1 MKRGAN
7 LLVRKRTVIAASL
20 SLIIFSGTISVLMG
34 IGNAPGTVI
43 GNPDAYIISSKNSA
57 GSLLNSRVDLA
68 LSDLLLE
75 QGFVTNASPEIF
87 AFAEIND
94 HAIIIRGVE
103 FDAFMRV
110 EGAKLISGA
119 MPSGPS
125 EGLIGSRLADRLS
138 ANVGDVYPLVGSFN
152 PSVSEVR
159 IVGIIQSN
167 SGTDDELA
175 VSLPLARC
183 LAGTSPES
191 VSIIRVLGDKVQLDK
206 IFGLGLPRFTLY
218 DLSLTNKILGIG
230 QTTHLSFKLKNW
242 GDVNGMVDV
251 TVTDEFDNFTL
262 FESEIDVS
270 SDAFKTIEVNCSFST
285 IGNHS
290 ITARLGGTL
299 PQEIQTNIS
308 VKGPYLSLIAPRQV
322 AEYHNFSALV
332 INQTLEPVSGVI
344 VSVGGF
350 SYTTNATGRCVINAT
365 LAPGNHTMT
374 ATSTGYDSD
383 AMSVSVINSS
393 SLSPT
398 ALILTY
404 KITLSPYIVKVRE
417 NCTFAIYV
425 QNYGNS
431 SGTQSIRSYINGNLF
446 SQKSV
451 TLGALEAVALFYNK
465 SFESA
470 GDYIVTS
477 NSTSVILTVESPLVL
492 NPTLIQLLVRYGGTG
507 TLDPSRADLIYHTT
521 KISEANILIVLI
533 SLATLSA
540 VLVTIGISI
549 TFMKEINDNLKVV
562 GILRSLGASSR
573 QLLGIIFKE
582 AFLLSLVAAV
592 LGIVGGFILSF
603 IISSSGDLIAFG
615 HLIQPV
621 LDPNFLVVDIAGSV
635 VICVGSSLITGLS
648 VSRRRSIRMIRG
660 LKDDVVHQMTLK
672 ELLGDE

>member
-1 MKRGAN
+1 MKGGGN
-7 LLVRKRTVIAASL
+7 LLVRKRTIIAASL

-34 IGNAPGTVI
+34 IGAAPGDVI
-43 GNPDAYIISSKNSA
+43 GNPDAYVISSKNSA

-68 LSDLLLE
+68 LSSLLLE
-75 QGFVTNASPEIF
+75 QGFATNASPEIF
-87 AFAEIND
+87 AFAEINGY
-94 HAIIIRGVE
+94 AIIIRGVE
-103 FDAFMRV
+103 FDAFMGV

-119 MPSGPS
+119 MPSDPS
-125 EGLIGSRLADRLS
+125 EGLIGSRLASRLN
-138 ANVGDVYPLVGSFN
+138 ANVGDEYPLVGSFD
-152 PSVSEVR
+152 PSVCEVR
-159 IVGIIQSN
+159 IAGIIQSD
-167 SGTDDELA
+167 SGTDDELI

-191 VSIIRVLGDKVQLDK
+191 VSIIRVLGDKVQLDE
-206 IFGLGLPRFTLY
+206 IFGSGLPRFTLY
-218 DLSLTNKILGIG
+218 DLSLTNKIVGIG

-242 GDVNGMVDV
+242 GDVNGTANV
-251 TVTDEFDNFTL
+251 TITDEFDNFTL
-262 FESEIDVS
+262 FEDEITIS
-270 SDAFKTIEVNCSFST
+270 SDAFKTLEINRSFST

-290 ITARLGGTL
+290 IVARLDGPL
-299 PQEIQTNIS
+299 PQEIQTNIT
-308 VKGPYLSLIAPRQV
+308 VKGPYLSLVAPRQV

-332 INQTLEPVSGVI
+332 INQTLEPVAGAI
-344 VSVGGF
+344 VSIGGF
-350 SYTTNATGRCVINAT
+350 NYTTNATGRCVINAT
-365 LAPGNHTMT
+365 LAPGNYTMT
-374 ATSTGYDSD
+374 AASTGYDSET
-383 AMSVSVINSS
+383 MSVGVINSS

-425 QNYGNS
+425 QNYGNL
-431 SGTQSIRSYINGNLF
+431 SGTQNISSYINGNLF

-477 NSTSVILTVESPLVL
+477 GSASVILTVESPLVL
-492 NPTLIQLLVRYGGTG
+492 NPALIQLLVRYGGTG
-507 TLDPSRADLIYHTT
+507 TIDLSRSDLIYHTT

-533 SLATLSA
+533 SLAALSA
-540 VLVTIGISI
+540 VLVTLGVSI
-549 TFMKEINDNLKVV
+549 TFMKEINDNQKVI

-582 AFLLSLVAAV
+582 AFLLSLVAAA
-592 LGIVGGFILSF
+592 LGIAGGFVLSF
-603 IISSSGDLIAFG
+603 IISSTGDLIAFG
-615 HLIQPV
+615 HLIRPV
-621 LDPNFLVVDIAGSV
+621 LDPNFLVADIAGSI

-648 VSRRRSIRMIRG
+648 VTRKRSIRMIRG
-660 LKDDVVHQMTLK
+660 LKDDVVHQTTLK